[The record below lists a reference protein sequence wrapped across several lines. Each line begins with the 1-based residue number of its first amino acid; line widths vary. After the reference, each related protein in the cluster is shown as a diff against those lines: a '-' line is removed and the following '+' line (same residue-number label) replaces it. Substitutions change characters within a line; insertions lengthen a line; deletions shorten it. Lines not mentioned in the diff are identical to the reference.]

1 MALADPQTI
10 TINAVNT
17 SVYRTVDDGLA
28 SEYTSDD
35 RKLKFKVSHT
45 ESKTRYRRM
54 ARLDQNAIVEDPL
67 TGLNVQASQAC
78 YLVID
83 HPVTGFSNTEV
94 DYLVQAL
101 KAWATTAN
109 VLKMLGNQH

>member
-1 MALADPQTI
+1 MAFADPQTV
-10 TINAVNT
+10 TINTVNT
-17 SVYRTVDDGLA
+17 SVYRTVDDGLS

-35 RKLKFKVSHT
+35 RNLILKVSHT
-45 ESKTRYRRM
+45 ESKSRYRRM
-54 ARLDQNAIVEDPL
+54 ARVDQSAIVEDPL
-67 TGLNVQASQAC
+67 TGLNVQRSQAV

-101 KAWATTAN
+101 KTWLTTAN